1 MGLGARRN
9 IPLCGAVVSTC
20 IVAEPERVSADVFAQ
35 EAAQTFVQTVAENKD
50 FLVSSAGFGVS
61 VASFWTYRQVQEAER
76 ATAETKRQ
84 AAEAKRQA
92 EEAFKQSDEYKVQRA
107 VAKFM
112 DPFVPK
118 MPKREVIHRK
128 VMDTVANRVTTWDGH
143 AAIVSGRFQT
153 GKTIAVE
160 EVLRGARGIFKR
172 AVESEN
178 WKKELYES
186 LQVDGPGMFET
197 VLVRVKAE
205 LAKLTDPIT
214 KTPIILLEVP
224 RTTTKGRGQNLTTVA
239 PQAH

>member
-20 IVAEPERVSADVFAQ
+20 IVAEPERVSADVSAQ

-61 VASFWTYRQVQEAER
+61 VASTFWTYRQVQEAER

-84 AAEAKRQA
+84 TAEAERATAEAKRQA

-112 DPFVPK
+112 EPVVPK

-128 VMDTVANRVTTWDGH
+128 VMDTIANRVRHGT
-143 AAIVSGRFQT
+143 S
-153 GKTIAVE
+153 
-160 EVLRGARGIFKR
+160 
-172 AVESEN
+172 
-178 WKKELYES
+178 
-186 LQVDGPGMFET
+186 M
-197 VLVRVKAE
+197 
-205 LAKLTDPIT
+205 
-214 KTPIILLEVP
+214 
-224 RTTTKGRGQNLTTVA
+224 
-239 PQAH
+239 PQ